1 MSAVLPPPPPAADVP
16 DVPVGPVASI
26 AAAIAK
32 MQAIK
37 VKLAATSTDGVAC
50 FNDMYLQVT
59 QQVNADLKRNFYD
72 DPVFMTELDVTF
84 ANLYFAAYDA
94 AGDPAQVPEAWR
106 PLIELRDTP
115 GIEDIQFALAG
126 MNAHI
131 NHDLPKAVVDTCL
144 KLNTAPEDGTHH
156 EDYQKVDQLLDD
168 AEEAI
173 RRSLENRL
181 EQAVDSHLATV
192 ATLTCNVTMNF
203 ARDVAWD
210 NSLRLWQLR
219 DLPGVDKIFLDG
231 LAAST
236 AVASRLLLVAL

>member
-1 MSAVLPPPPPAADVP
+1 MATV
-16 DVPVGPVASI
+16 

-32 MQAIK
+32 MQAIEA
-37 VKLAATSTDGVAC
+37 KLAATPTDGVAC
-50 FNDMYLQVT
+50 FNDMYLKVT
-59 QQVNADLKRNFYD
+59 QQVNADLERNFYN
-72 DPVFMTELDVTF
+72 DPVFMAELDVTF

-106 PLIELRDTP
+106 PLVEERDTP

-131 NHDLPKAVVDTCL
+131 NHDLPKAVIDTCL

-156 EDYQKVDQLLDD
+156 ADYQKVDKLLDD

-173 RRSLENRL
+173 RQSLENRL

-192 ATLTCNVTMNF
+192 ATLTCNLTMNY
-203 ARDVAWD
+203 ARDVAWE
-210 NSLRLWQLR
+210 NALRLWELR
-219 DLPGVDKIFLDG
+219 HLPDVDKIFLDG